1 MTINHAE
8 VLDKLKTLAYTNKL
22 NPGILDH
29 YATADLV
36 VQMLNQ
42 TITETTQELTTAF
55 IEILDKHGHGG
66 VTMKC
71 EGCSTRVIDILA
83 KEL

>member
-1 MTINHAE
+1 MTITHAE
-8 VLDKLKTLAYTNKL
+8 VLDRLKLLAYNNKP

-36 VQMLNQ
+36 VQMIN
-42 TITETTQELTTAF
+42 ETVVDTTVTLSTTF
-55 IEILDKHGHGG
+55 TEILDKHGHGG

-71 EGCSTRVIDILA
+71 EGCGTRVVEILA